1 MVKDEIAGRL
11 EIAFSQHGFA
21 QMSVAELKV
30 ASGVSLRTLYRYYPS
45 KESMVIGAL
54 EHRHQRYLVLLEDTS
69 FSNATDS
76 VVAMFDVLGR
86 WMKKDAPNGCLS
98 MNAFSAYPNNDEV
111 NAAVQEHKQ
120 QLLQLF
126 AQRSVRPDLAMEL
139 FLIHE
144 GTSLAWPTMGEQAIV
159 AAKNTVRKLLE

>member
-54 EHRHQRYLVLLEDTS
+54 EHRHQRYLAVLGEESSLNS
-69 FSNATDS
+69 MDS
-76 VVAMFDVLGR
+76 VIAIFDGLGQ
-86 WMKKDAPNGCLS
+86 WMENNAPKGCLS
-98 MNAFSAYPNNDEV
+98 MNALAAFPHNEEV
-111 NAAVQEHKQ
+111 NVAVQEHKQ
-120 QLLQLF
+120 QMVQLL
-126 AQRSVRPDLAMEL
+126 ARRSARPELAMEL

-144 GTSLAWPTMGEQAIV
+144 GASLAWPTMGDQAIV
-159 AAKNTVRKLLE
+159 AAKNVVRKILE

>member
-21 QMSVAELKV
+21 QMSVAELKI

-54 EHRHQRYLVLLEDTS
+54 EHRHQRYIAYLDDES
-69 FSNATDS
+69 FASGTDS
-76 VVAMFDVLGR
+76 IIALIDALGC
-86 WMKKDAPNGCLS
+86 WMSEDAPNGCLS
-98 MNAFSAYPNNDEV
+98 MNAFSAFPNNDEV
-111 NAAVQEHKQ
+111 NAAVQQHKEQ
-120 QLLQLF
+120 LVQLL
-126 AQRSVRPDLAMEL
+126 AQRSARPDLAMAL

-144 GTSLAWPTMGEQAIV
+144 GVSLAWPTMGEHAIV
-159 AAKNTVRKLLE
+159 AAKDMVRKLLK